1 MAAKL
6 YLSFSQNQLLISK
19 THSIYSNPIS
29 KMRKSFFSLLAI
41 LTFISCVNAQN
52 PARAL
57 VDDMVTSMNSI
68 NNLSGRIKRRERV
81 DGKMLAGDLRFKLM
95 TRPYKLYVYN
105 FAPDE
110 GAELLFVKGWNNDKV
125 LVHPNKF
132 PWINISLNKHSEELT
147 KNGHH
152 PLTAIG
158 FEYTNEVV
166 KHLLKEHA
174 DDFDKF
180 VTYKGKE
187 NWYGKSM
194 DVIKITYDDYKFV
207 NYTVVGSENLFDID
221 AKLKVPA
228 YKILELNK
236 SVKNFLDVKAGQ
248 VIKVPNVYAK
258 EMVIMIDPDNHLPV
272 VQLIFDEKGLF
283 EKYEYSEVKVNR
295 KFNTNDFLEDN
306 EAYGF

>member
-1 MAAKL
+1 
-6 YLSFSQNQLLISK
+6 
-19 THSIYSNPIS
+19 
-29 KMRKSFFSLLAI
+29 
-41 LTFISCVNAQN
+41 
-52 PARAL
+52 
-57 VDDMVTSMNSI
+57 MNSI

-81 DGKMLAGDLRFKLM
+81 KGSMLAGDLRFKLM

-105 FAPDE
+105 FAPDD

-158 FEYTNEVV
+158 FEYTNNVV

-180 VTYKGKE
+180 VTYDGKK
-187 NWYGKSM
+187 NWYGKQM
-194 DVIKITYDDYKFV
+194 DVIKIAYDDYKFE
-207 NYTVVGSENLFDID
+207 NYTVVGNENLFDID

-228 YKILELNK
+228 YKILELNSK
-236 SVKNFLDVKAGQ
+236 VNNFLDVKAGQ

-258 EMVIMIDPDNHLPV
+258 EMVIMVDPDNHLPV
-272 VQLIFDEKGLF
+272 VQLIFDDKGLF

-295 KFNTNDFLEDN
+295 KFSTNDFLDTN